1 MKCREKRER
10 GRKEERKE
18 KERKQPPVIRDYSF
32 STNLLLTFLEI
43 IDSVKM
49 FFIELC
55 VSSESMLMWPL
66 EELMSVHGINQR
78 SAYYIILVF
87 ARLSSKMQCLSHKSQ
102 IC

>member
-1 MKCREKRER
+1 MEGRRKEREKRKRER

-55 VSSESMLMWPL
+55 ECFL
-66 EELMSVHGINQR
+66 
-78 SAYYIILVF
+78 
-87 ARLSSKMQCLSHKSQ
+87 
-102 IC
+102 